1 MVKVYNYYVQV
12 YGKIQVYKCISKMKG
27 LDETI

>member
-1 MVKVYNYYVQV
+1 MVKVYNYYAQV
-12 YGKIQVYKCISKMKG
+12 SGKIQVYKYTSKMKG